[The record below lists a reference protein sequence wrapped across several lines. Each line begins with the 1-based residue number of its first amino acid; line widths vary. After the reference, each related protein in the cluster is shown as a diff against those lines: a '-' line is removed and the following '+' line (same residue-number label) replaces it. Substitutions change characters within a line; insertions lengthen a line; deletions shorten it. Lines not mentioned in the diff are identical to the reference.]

1 METSTTQTHKTN
13 QQEIVSKLFSCG
25 LISGF
30 LFLLIFFIILRK
42 TYRFLSGRTVVDRM
56 IKAKKKGLL

>member
-13 QQEIVSKLFSCG
+13 QQETISKLFSCG

-30 LFLLIFFIILRK
+30 LILLIFFIIIRK